1 MIQRTNQLEDEFQ
14 PKVYQHQTHVNSQD
28 VPTVFLLN
36 KETMKTITKT
46 LQTLRISL
54 IAIVLIGFTQV
65 DTCAQNAQQ
74 QGIEVPKKTM
84 ETYVGSYEMQKDNF
98 LKIEIQKDE
107 LKAIGPDKT
116 VYDLIPINNIRF
128 FLKEFGV
135 DIEFVKNDDNKII
148 KLLMIRE
155 DGQQLEAIRVEQ

>member
-1 MIQRTNQLEDEFQ
+1 
-14 PKVYQHQTHVNSQD
+14 
-28 VPTVFLLN
+28 
-36 KETMKTITKT
+36 MKTTKDIFS
-46 LQTLRISL
+46 QTLRVGL
-54 IAIVLIGFTQV
+54 FALLMMGA
-65 DTCAQNAQQ
+65 AQFGVYAQSNQ
-74 QGIEVPKKTM
+74 EQGIKVPKETM

-98 LKIEIQKDE
+98 LKIEIRKDK
-107 LKAIGPDKT
+107 LKAIGPDNT

-135 DIEFVKNDDNKII
+135 DIEFVKKDDGKIS

>member
-1 MIQRTNQLEDEFQ
+1 
-14 PKVYQHQTHVNSQD
+14 
-28 VPTVFLLN
+28 
-36 KETMKTITKT
+36 MKTRKKT

-54 IAIVLIGFTQV
+54 IAILLIGAAQV
-65 DTCAQNAQQ
+65 DTYAQNSQK
-74 QGIEVPKKTM
+74 QGIEVSKETM
-84 ETYVGSYEMQKDNF
+84 ETYVGSYEMKKDSF
-98 LKIEIQKDE
+98 LKIEIQKDQ

-155 DGQQLEAIRVEQ
+155 DGQQLEAIRVEK